1 MTIRET
7 LRQQV
12 ETALS
17 FPTGVIEYNLD
28 LKEEGITDKDFGGV
42 KHILNDKM
50 PKGKI
55 NLIYTY

>member
-12 ETALS
+12 EKASTL
-17 FPTGVIEYNLD
+17 PTGVIEYNFD

>member
-1 MTIRET
+1 MTILET

-12 ETALS
+12 EKASTL
-17 FPTGVIEYNLD
+17 PTGVIEYNFD
-28 LKEEGITDKDFGGV
+28 LKEEGITEKDFGEV
-42 KHILNDKM
+42 KHVINERM